1 MVEHET
7 FNGIL
12 MDLQMPGMDGYQ
24 TASLIREKSGCK
36 DIPIIAMSAAV
47 MEEDKQKCI
56 SVGMVDH
63 IAKPIMPEALVGA
76 LLKWVK
82 PSKQGFAA
90 APPGAAL
97 EGYTIPL
104 NLPGFNIL
112 GALTRIGGNKKL
124 LCTLLH
130 KFADDYS
137 SVMERLDTLAR
148 SGDTNGVLM
157 ILHSL
162 RGIAGSLGV
171 SSVYDHAIQL
181 QNTIKA
187 GQFPVSFEALNQALQ
202 EAFMVIAQEVKNP
215 ERQINPPIKYDQE
228 DAAHCLNELVSYLK
242 KQAVYPMELL
252 ADLTSRL
259 QPNVNAELLSELSRH
274 VDNLNY
280 KGALGVVGKIA
291 VQLNIPLNL

>member
-215 ERQINPPIKYDQE
+215 ERQINPPVKYDQE
-228 DAAHCLNELVSYLK
+228 DATHCLNELVSYLK
-242 KQAVYPMELL
+242 KQTVYPMELL
-252 ADLTSRL
+252 ADLTLRL